1 MGHILTFCSERDL
14 DLHAHVALVAQDA
27 HLDDVHIVLVV
38 ALEVATII
46 EEQTADL
53 VLQCRDKVQ
62 VGQEAQLT
70 VVVNIDHSRNV
81 PQPENK

>member
-1 MGHILTFCSERDL
+1 MKHTLTSCSARDL

-27 HLDDVHIVLVV
+27 QRDDDHTVLAV

-53 VLQCRDKVQ
+53 ALQCRDKVQ
-62 VGQEAQLT
+62 VVREAQLT
-70 VVVNIDHSRNV
+70 VVVNIGHSRNA
-81 PQPENK
+81 PQLENK